1 MNIFFFYNKFK
12 NNNILDKLFVDYEII
27 DDGYVKF
34 KNKNL
39 KLYGKIVKIN
49 HELNI
54 IIDTI
59 NKEQFINKMDTI
71 IVDNLYNSKKYTCY
85 ILL

>member
-59 NKEQFINKMDTI
+59 NKEQFINKMETVVVNNI
-71 IVDNLYNSKKYTCY
+71 FENKKYTCF

>member
-49 HELNI
+49 HELNEI
-54 IIDTI
+54 VDII

>member
-1 MNIFFFYNKFK
+1 
-12 NNNILDKLFVDYEII
+12 
-27 DDGYVKF
+27 
-34 KNKNL
+34 
-39 KLYGKIVKIN
+39 VKIN
-49 HELNI
+49 HELNEI
-54 IIDTI
+54 VDII